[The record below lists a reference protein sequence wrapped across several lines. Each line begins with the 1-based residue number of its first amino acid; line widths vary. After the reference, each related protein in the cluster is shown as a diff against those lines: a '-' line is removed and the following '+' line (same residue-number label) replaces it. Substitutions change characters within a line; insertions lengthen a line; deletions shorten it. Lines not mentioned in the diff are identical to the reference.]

1 MIADNRL
8 DAFVHATFGNAPAR
22 LLRAARG
29 NNALLA
35 LVLGFPEL
43 AMPAVSQATASRS
56 DAKFLGLPFA
66 EGTPLKAVHDFER
79 FDKNSP
85 TA

>member
-1 MIADNRL
+1 L
-8 DAFVHATFGNAPAR
+8 AR
-22 LLRAARG
+22 
-29 NNALLA
+29 
-35 LVLGFPEL
+35 VLGFPGL